1 MIKKIKNQKSKI
13 KRFLKIFFLFANFSL
28 KTTFQTRWGIVFF
41 VIGKLLRFFF
51 LLGFLFLVFSKTK
64 SLYGYS
70 FNETAIFFMT
80 FNLIDNAAQFL
91 FREVYRFRPLI
102 ISGGFDLVLV
112 KPYHPFLK
120 VLIGGVDYMDLFTL
134 VLYLLITLHFAL
146 KLSSISLTNILLYLL
161 LLINGVV
168 IATAFHII
176 VLALGIL
183 MTTVD
188 HTIMIYRDLTSIGRF
203 PLDIYREPIR
213 FIFTFIFPIAL
224 MMNLPAQVLIGKF
237 QWQLIAVAV
246 VFAFGLLGF
255 SVLLWRNAVKHYQS
269 WGG

>member
-1 MIKKIKNQKSKI
+1 MINKNKI
-13 KRFLKIFFLFANFSL
+13 KRNWKIFWLFSKFAL
-28 KTTFQTRWGIVFF
+28 KTTFQTRWGVAFF
-41 VIGKLLRFFF
+41 IGGKLMRFFF

-70 FNETAIFFMT
+70 FQEAAIFFMT

-102 ISGGFDLVLV
+102 TSGGFDLVLI
-112 KPYHPFLK
+112 KPYHPFLRI
-120 VLIGGVDYMDLFTL
+120 LLGGVDYMDLLTL
-134 VLYLLITLHFAL
+134 VLYLLITLYFAFQL
-146 KLSSISLTNILLYLL
+146 PYLSFINLLLYLL
-161 LLINGVV
+161 LLTNGLI
-168 IATAFHII
+168 IATAFHVI

-183 MTTVD
+183 ITSVD
-188 HTIMIYRDLTSIGRF
+188 HTIMIYRDITSIGRF

-213 FIFTFIFPIAL
+213 FVFTFVFPIAL

-237 QWQLIAVAV
+237 NWELVVVAI

-255 SVLLWRNAVKHYQS
+255 SMLLWKKAVKHYQS